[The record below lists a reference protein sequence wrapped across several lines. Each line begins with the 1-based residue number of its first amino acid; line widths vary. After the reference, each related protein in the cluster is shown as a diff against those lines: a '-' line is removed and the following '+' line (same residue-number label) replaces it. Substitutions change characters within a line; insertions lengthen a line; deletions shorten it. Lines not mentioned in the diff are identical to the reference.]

1 MSVVKKTLAAAA
13 IAGFLMAQPVAAAT
27 RSADSLPQKVAAPAA
42 GVDRVGAIASD
53 ADSEQLG
60 GGLAFIWVLV
70 AFGGLLGILA
80 AAGVFD
86 SSKSNG

>member
-1 MSVVKKTLAAAA
+1 
-13 IAGFLMAQPVAAAT
+13 
-27 RSADSLPQKVAAPAA
+27 VAAPAA

-60 GGLAFIWVLV
+60 GGLAFFWVLV
-70 AFGGLLGILA
+70 SFGGLLGILA